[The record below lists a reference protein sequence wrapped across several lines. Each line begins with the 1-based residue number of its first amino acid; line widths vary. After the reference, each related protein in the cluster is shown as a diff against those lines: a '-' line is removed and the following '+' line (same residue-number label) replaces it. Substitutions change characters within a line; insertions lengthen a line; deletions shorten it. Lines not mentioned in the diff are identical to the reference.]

1 MQTMNKFIAELE
13 ELKNKLNMNDILKHT
28 WEVVCN
34 KYLQEFCRRH
44 DYSYEP
50 DMWVANNPGTIV
62 CVNDMFVSMEDIRF
76 DVDNCIDIDCF
87 EAWYWKS
94 LDVYELT
101 GQKYMNYSSFCH
113 GAPDPWTEER
123 LNTIREAKL
132 KVEEAKQSLEKE
144 IERLK
149 NETM

>member
-1 MQTMNKFIAELE
+1 MGYAELYTHNKGE
-13 ELKNKLNMNDILKHT
+13 MTVIKNNYSLKSEWQEL
-28 WEVVCN
+28 CN
-34 KYLQEFCRRH
+34 KYLKKFCEKH
-44 DYSYEP
+44 EYTYEP
-50 DMWVANNPGTIV
+50 DCWVANNPGTIA

-87 EAWYWKS
+87 EAWYWKA

-123 LNTIREAKL
+123 LNSVREAKI
-132 KVEEAKQSLEKE
+132 KVEETKQSLVKE